1 MAVLAVLRSARLW
14 LALVVLIVLIGAA
27 APISAQDQQESI
39 EAEVRAVY
47 LYNFARY
54 ITWPDAAFPN
64 AQTPVRICVQGSA
77 SFGDALDRAVAGETV
92 NGRAL
97 EAVRLRESDSPQGCH
112 ILYVALSE
120 ARRLPAL
127 LATVKSRPVI
137 TVGSH
142 DRFLDHGGMIRFRR
156 VDNRVRFDINL
167 TSLESSGL
175 RVSARLLGVAAD
187 VRR

>member
-1 MAVLAVLRSARLW
+1 MAVLAVLRLTALW
-14 LALVVLIVLIGAA
+14 LACAGAVNAA
-27 APISAQDQQESI
+27 APIAVQSQQDSL

-54 ITWPDAAFPN
+54 VTWPDSAFPN
-64 AQTPVRICVQGSA
+64 QQTPIRICVQGSD
-77 SFGDALDRAVAGETV
+77 SFGDALGRAVAGETV

-97 EAVRLRESDSPQGCH
+97 EAVRLRERDNVQSCH

-120 ARRLPAL
+120 ERRLSPL
-127 LATVKSRPVI
+127 LATVHTRPIV
-137 TVGSH
+137 TVSSH
-142 DRFLDHGGMIRFRR
+142 DRFLEHGGMIRFRR

-167 TSLESSGL
+167 RSLESSGL

>member
-1 MAVLAVLRSARLW
+1 MAVLDILRPLAVS
-14 LALVVLIVLIGAA
+14 LALAVTVSAA
-27 APISAQDQQESI
+27 ASASAQREQESL

-54 ITWPDAAFPN
+54 ITWPDSAFPN
-64 AQTPVRICVQGSA
+64 ARTPIRICVQGSD

-97 EAVRLRESDSPQGCH
+97 EAIRLRSGEGVTGCH
-112 ILYVALSE
+112 ILYLALSE
-120 ARRLPAL
+120 ERRLSSSLAAARGP
-127 LATVKSRPVI
+127 LATV
-137 TVGSH
+137 GAH
-142 DRFLDHGGMIRFRR
+142 DRFLEHGGMIRFRR

-167 TSLESSGL
+167 RSLERSGL
-175 RVSARLLGVAAD
+175 RVSARLLGVAAE

>member
-1 MAVLAVLRSARLW
+1 MAVLAPLRVVALW
-14 LALVVLIVLIGAA
+14 LAFAGAAVAA
-27 APISAQDQQESI
+27 APISVQPQEESL

-54 ITWPDAAFPN
+54 VTWPERAFPD
-64 AQTPVRICVQGSA
+64 ARTPVRICVQGSD

-97 EAVRLRESDSPQGCH
+97 EAIRLRDADDVRSCH
-112 ILYVALSE
+112 ILYLALSDE
-120 ARRLPAL
+120 RRLSSS
-127 LATVKSRPVI
+127 LAAVRGRPMV
-137 TVGSH
+137 TVGAD
-142 DRFLDHGGMIRFRR
+142 DRFLAHGGMIRFRR

-167 TSLESSGL
+167 KALEASGL

>member
-1 MAVLAVLRSARLW
+1 MAVLGVLRSAALW
-14 LALVVLIVLIGAA
+14 LAFAGAVSAA
-27 APISAQDQQESI
+27 APSAVQPQQDSL

-54 ITWPDAAFPN
+54 ITWPDSAFPN
-64 AQTPVRICVQGSA
+64 QRTPIRICVQGSDA
-77 SFGDALDRAVAGETV
+77 FGDALDRAVAGETV

-97 EAVRLRESDSPQGCH
+97 EAVRLRERDSVESCH
-112 ILYVALSE
+112 ILYVTQPE
-120 ARRLPAL
+120 ERRLSPL
-127 LATVKSRPVI
+127 LATVKARPVV

-142 DRFLDHGGMIRFRR
+142 DRFLAHGGMIRFRR

-167 TSLESSGL
+167 QSLESSGL